1 MKPKLFILII
11 FFILSIVNSI
21 NAQGITYQYTT
32 NQRILNPYNGLLN
45 NAFNYSNNTV
55 SWFSGGINAYGI
67 PYFYFYQN
75 PNNYIIPFSNL
86 NNNPNFY
93 NNYGRLPVSQTPIYY
108 NNFNNIITPSGYR
121 PYSNPY
127 FQMATQGI
135 GGW

>member
-11 FFILSIVNSI
+11 FVILSIINSI
-21 NAQGITYQYTT
+21 NAQGIAYQYTT

-93 NNYGRLPVSQTPIYY
+93 NNYGRLPVSQPPIYY
-108 NNFNNIITPSGYR
+108 NNFNNIVTPNGYR

-135 GGW
+135 SGW

>member
-45 NAFNYSNNTV
+45 NAFNYSNNTI